1 MQPGANEQSET
12 GAGGVAPARST
23 ELALLLQITNGFNAG
38 WEVSELLDR
47 MYEDFHQLLPYDR
60 MEYSVLQDR
69 GHVLLAEWVRAGY
82 GRSLVPSGYAY
93 RRAGR
98 APGDARY
105 EVPFLD
111 NDLPTGAVDR
121 PPDHPVSLLAAEG
134 IRASL
139 NCPLIV
145 GKEIRGY
152 LFFNSR
158 QRDAYTSHHLELI
171 QLIAGQLASMLEQSR
186 LNEQLRSRNEDLRN
200 LERSR
205 LEFIA
210 TISHELRTP
219 LTAVV
224 GFSEE
229 LRDSIGEFSR
239 EDISQFVSVIAA
251 QSAEVAGI
259 VEDLLVMS
267 RAESGHLTVTPT
279 PVNVTAE
286 VRRVG
291 AFIPRERTD
300 QVINYQLADAIALAD
315 PLRLRQIARNLL
327 SNASRYGGST
337 VEVALFAE
345 GGYVVFAV
353 CDDGPG
359 IPVEDQKEIF
369 RAYGR
374 SESAARRPGSI
385 GLGLTVSRYLAE
397 AMGGSLEYEHA
408 GGGSRFVLRLPAYV
422 TGDGLGVPG

>member
-1 MQPGANEQSET
+1 
-12 GAGGVAPARST
+12 
-23 ELALLLQITNGFNAG
+23 
-38 WEVSELLDR
+38 
-47 MYEDFHQLLPYDR
+47 
-60 MEYSVLQDR
+60 
-69 GHVLLAEWVRAGY
+69 
-82 GRSLVPSGYAY
+82 
-93 RRAGR
+93 
-98 APGDARY
+98 
-105 EVPFLD
+105 
-111 NDLPTGAVDR
+111 
-121 PPDHPVSLLAAEG
+121 
-134 IRASL
+134 
-139 NCPLIV
+139 
-145 GKEIRGY
+145 
-152 LFFNSR
+152 
-158 QRDAYTSHHLELI
+158 
-171 QLIAGQLASMLEQSR
+171 
-186 LNEQLRSRNEDLRN
+186 
-200 LERSR
+200 
-205 LEFIA
+205 
-210 TISHELRTP
+210 
-219 LTAVV
+219 
-224 GFSEE
+224 
-229 LRDSIGEFSR
+229 
-239 EDISQFVSVIAA
+239 
-251 QSAEVAGI
+251 
-259 VEDLLVMS
+259 MS